1 MNIDSALYYVC
12 NTYNAIMYVK
22 SVIFLVEKNIC
33 KLFSIIYCIVVYFPK
48 YQERMVKFPL
58 NFHPVLSLSFL
69 VKKVMI
75 LAEKWLIINVSY
87 MILMFETG
95 KYVDVLV
102 SANGTFL
109 EHLSSGTLKF
119 KILDGK

>member
-1 MNIDSALYYVC
+1 
-12 NTYNAIMYVK
+12 
-22 SVIFLVEKNIC
+22 
-33 KLFSIIYCIVVYFPK
+33 
-48 YQERMVKFPL
+48 MVKFPL

-69 VKKVMI
+69 VKKVMV

-102 SANGTFL
+102 SAHGTFL
-109 EHLSSGTLKF
+109 EHLSSSTLKF
-119 KILDGK
+119 KILEGK

>member
-1 MNIDSALYYVC
+1 
-12 NTYNAIMYVK
+12 
-22 SVIFLVEKNIC
+22 
-33 KLFSIIYCIVVYFPK
+33 
-48 YQERMVKFPL
+48 MVKFRL

-69 VKKVMI
+69 VKKVMV

-87 MILMFETG
+87 MILMFEPG

-102 SANGTFL
+102 GVHGTFL

-119 KILDGK
+119 KILEGK

>member
-33 KLFSIIYCIVVYFPK
+33 ELFSIIYCIVVYFPK

-119 KILDGK
+119 KILEGK